1 MVGLLH
7 TAVSA
12 EQDDYIYYNYTEQRK
27 VFLKEGIIQLSHRLI
42 YIRFCHH
49 RVMTQLR

>member
-12 EQDDYIYYNYTEQRK
+12 EQGDYIYYTEQRK